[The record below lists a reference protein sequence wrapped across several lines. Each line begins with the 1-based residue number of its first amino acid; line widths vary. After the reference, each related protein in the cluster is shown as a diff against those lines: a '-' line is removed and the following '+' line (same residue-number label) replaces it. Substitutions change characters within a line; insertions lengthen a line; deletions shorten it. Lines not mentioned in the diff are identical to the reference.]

1 MKKFLFFSLLCFNF
15 LVHAQ
20 LKVTAELRPRFEYRH
35 GFKQPFPEAV
45 EAANFISQR
54 TRFKL
59 DFKSKDLDFYTS
71 FQNIRVWG
79 DVPQLNT
86 ADKNGIALHQA
97 WVNWKISPN
106 NSLKIGRQELVY
118 DNSRMF
124 GNVGWAQQARS
135 HDTLIFR
142 FHKNNNKLHLGLAY
156 NQDGEA
162 VVGNILSGNTY
173 KALQYAWF
181 QKTNDTHVWS
191 LLFLNN
197 GLQSDPNLNSKI
209 KYSQTLGGTFSYNK
223 KPLNILS
230 EAYYQGGKDKTDN
243 TLKAYLLSTEINYK
257 SASNFIPGIGF
268 ELLSGNDL
276 SKTTP
281 NSNRAFTPFYGTN
294 HKFNGFMDYFY
305 VGNHAN
311 SAGLLDLYF
320 KINFKSGSKANYLF
334 KIHHFAA
341 AAPLAGTTDKKL
353 GNEIDF
359 VYSRSIAQHIAF
371 AFGWSS
377 FWDSQN
383 LKTLRNISSTQKNN
397 WAWVMLTFKPK
408 LYTSQISN
416 IN

>member
-135 HDTLIFR
+135 HDALIFR

-268 ELLSGNDL
+268 ELLSGALLTENYL
-276 SKTTP
+276 LGFSYMAIFGLGTLP
-281 NSNRAFTPFYGTN
+281 ILISLAFLN
-294 HKFNGFMDYFY
+294 KLKLNLKFNFSRLLPWVTILFGLWILIRGLGLGIPYFSP
-305 VGNHAN
+305 NQ
-311 SAGLLDLYF
+311 LE
-320 KINFKSGSKANYLF
+320 
-334 KIHHFAA
+334 
-341 AAPLAGTTDKKL
+341 TTK
-353 GNEIDF
+353 
-359 VYSRSIAQHIAF
+359 VV
-371 AFGWSS
+371 
-377 FWDSQN
+377 
-383 LKTLRNISSTQKNN
+383 STQDCSSPIFKN
-397 WAWVMLTFKPK
+397 
-408 LYTSQISN
+408 
-416 IN
+416 